1 MSFVYKIQNIV
12 NNKSYIG
19 WTSRTVDFRWDEHK
33 KNALKF
39 KDNRKFYN
47 AIRKYGIDSWNVITL
62 CEVENKDDALKKEI
76 EFIILYDSYNNGYN
90 STLGGDGNNGI
101 IMSEES
107 NLKRSKKLKGVKKP
121 DGFNIGREHTKEIKN
136 KISQSHIG
144 KKKPWVKWSNEQIK
158 KRSLTRRS
166 LNKEQYDLMCKLRSD
181 GLITKEIA
189 KILGVSNDIIKKW
202 VHKTW

>member
-1 MSFVYKIQNIV
+1 MSFIYKIQNIL

-19 WTSRTVDFRWDEHK
+19 WTTKSVDFRWNEHK
-33 KNALKF
+33 KDALKF
-39 KDNRKFYN
+39 RDNRKFYN
-47 AIRKYGIDSWNVITL
+47 AIRKYGINSWEVTTL
-62 CEVENKDDALKKEI
+62 CEVENKDDAVKKEI
-76 EFIILYDSYNNGYN
+76 EFIIFYDSFNNGYN

-101 IMSEES
+101 IMSKES
-107 NLKRSKKLKGVKKP
+107 NLQRSKKLKGVKKP
-121 DGFNIGREHTKEIKN
+121 DGFNIGRVQTKETKN

-166 LNKEQYDLMCKLRSD
+166 LNKEQYDLMCKLRAD

-189 KILGVSNDIIKKW
+189 KIIGVSNDIIKKW
-202 VHKTW
+202 IHKPW